1 MIGKFHPANLFH
13 PSISSDFLTRSVILG
28 DKLASGGV
36 SDWFPP
42 FYQRV
47 SEWENLHIKE
57 TCKKH
62 LKRFLSSLGLA
73 NESEDI
79 K

>member
-1 MIGKFHPANLFH
+1 MHLAAQEVNTFSLLMPG
-13 PSISSDFLTRSVILG
+13 SIQR

-62 LKRFLSSLGLA
+62 LKRFSSSLGSA